1 MKNVLFTLPNL
12 SDNNLNWFLV
22 CKIHKVAAKERMMSS
37 INIFCQGMSLVE
49 V

>member
-12 SDNNLNWFLV
+12 SDNLNWFLV
-22 CKIHKVAAKERMMSS
+22 CKIHKVATKERMTSS
-37 INIFCQGMSLVE
+37 INIFCQGVSVVE